1 MVDSSAVWRLSFAQ
15 PVRAGLIGFA
25 VVHAS
30 PASLRLILNLQ
41 WRTIMKNLRQI
52 CLGLSLILALS
63 MSAFAGDIHI
73 PGRTC
78 AAGEIGC
85 PGITGPQ
92 ESPGIT
98 GEIGTPGIT
107 GNISTPG
114 ITGNISTPGFTGDIL
129 TPGIVSLI
137 LAGLF

>member
-1 MVDSSAVWRLSFAQ
+1 
-15 PVRAGLIGFA
+15 
-25 VVHAS
+25 
-30 PASLRLILNLQ
+30 
-41 WRTIMKNLRQI
+41 MKNIRQI
-52 CLGLSLILALS
+52 CLALSLILALS

-98 GEIGTPGIT
+98 GDIGTPGIT
-107 GNISTPG
+107 GDV
-114 ITGNISTPGFTGDIL
+114 STPGFTGDIL